1 MENIQCRVLLSI
13 VNLFLFDEISRRH
26 SEQQNITSTEETEH
40 DLWWSDQG
48 KKNIEGSSVRGEY

>member
-40 DLWWSDQG
+40 DL
-48 KKNIEGSSVRGEY
+48 